1 MSTFEDKESNH
12 SQVNYEEEEM
22 NSQNE
27 SQQSKV
33 KNKYEVAEIEF
44 IQQEIQ
50 AITKKIEQEKIKK
63 RIAEE
68 RYEKKAAEYN
78 KLQGK
83 PVEMSKEEKEKQR
96 KEKREKSKEKRK
108 DEPKKRS
115 KNVMYNETVE
125 KKRKEITKQEAE
137 VDSLTKEIN
146 KYNLQNKELKE
157 EIQNLRKQK
166 GTVTQ
171 QLESVN
177 QRNKQLEKDIK
188 TLNEKNEKE
197 QERIQNEE
205 YTNLKETEK
214 ESAIL
219 HQTFYAERDRLEG
232 KYHHIIEENIKRER
246 DRKKEQARKRQM
258 QGMIARTVMM
268 NSKIKTPAS
277 VALEEQV
284 KMLQNEDISDRTPA
298 LFVLVDK
305 WIHVNKYKKQ
315 MIDKYLKNAQNIRD
329 AFDRILKYLSLDDYE
344 ELPIIYQ
351 KSEEQLASIEMY
363 IAQLENKYNEK
374 EERKKILQEQIE
386 FLKVKLNDNTEQKF
400 NFNEVKHANILRLKE
415 NIDEVQKDID
425 NKLAYFR
432 QIQPETDKFLIKLEE
447 TYLSDYV
454 PNKIVLNDIR
464 YNEDNIQIVFDNV
477 QNFCKLIS
485 EFEKFTGERRKD
497 NDNEIDKLREDIKY
511 KLENFKKEN
520 CMTTPNF
527 LRAKNEMKAN
537 AVGFD
542 DTIRKLADVIVEQVS
557 STNMGMGAQGK
568 NKKKKK

>member
-1 MSTFEDKESNH
+1 MSTFQDKEPTQ
-12 SQVNYEEEEM
+12 SQIEYEDEM
-22 NSQNE
+22 NSQDE
-27 SQQSKV
+27 SQHSKV

-68 RYEKKAAEYN
+68 RYEKKAIEYN

-96 KEKREKSKEKRK
+96 KEKREKSKDKRK
-108 DEPKKRS
+108 DEPKKRN

-177 QRNKQLEKDIK
+177 QKNKQLEKDIK
-188 TLNEKNEKE
+188 SLNEKNEKE
-197 QERIQNEE
+197 QERIQKEE
-205 YTNLKETEK
+205 YSNLKETEK
-214 ESAIL
+214 ESTIL

-258 QGMIARTVMM
+258 QGMIARTVLM

-277 VALEEQV
+277 MALEEQV

-298 LFVLVDK
+298 LSLLVDK
-305 WIHVNKYKKQ
+305 WRHVNKYKKQ
-315 MIDKYLKNAQNIRD
+315 MIDKYLKNAQSIRE

-344 ELPIIYQ
+344 ELPIIYK

-386 FLKVKLNDNTEQKF
+386 FLKVKLNDNTEQKT
-400 NFNEVKHANILRLKE
+400 NFNEVKNANILKLKE
-415 NIDEVQKDID
+415 SIDEVQKDID

-432 QIQPETDKFLIKLEE
+432 QIQPETDKFLIKLED

-454 PNKIVLNDIR
+454 PNKIVLNDIK

-485 EFEKFTGERRKD
+485 EFEKFTGEKKIE

-511 KLENFKKEN
+511 KLENFKKEYYT
-520 CMTTPNF
+520 TTPNF
-527 LRAKNEMKAN
+527 LRAKNEMKTN

-557 STNMGMGAQGK
+557 STNMGIGAQGK